1 MFGLIISGRLVQTD
15 PQQLAETQ
23 FVFSIPDVDSVNHV
37 VVFLTGQ
44 MAFPEELGA
53 AVYFSFPN
61 PQGQTWQLLGH
72 ISNAKPSAI
81 FKITKLKQ
89 EDASVSGHPFGQFG
103 GQQSHM
109 AQIGISVEPLT
120 QLSQQTPVTQAKPSS
135 VEPFVEFSQK
145 MLENFFNYASSFGLT
160 QAQMTP
166 NPSETYVPLSTLQS
180 WFQTFQRRLQ
190 QNPYFWRS

>member
-23 FVFSIPDVDSVNHV
+23 FVFSIPDVDNVNHV

-44 MAFPEELGA
+44 MAFPEQLGA

-61 PQGQTWQLLGH
+61 PQGQSWQLLGC
-72 ISNAKPSAI
+72 ISNSKPSAI

-89 EDASVSGHPFGQFG
+89 EDGSVVAHPFGQG
-103 GQQSHM
+103 GGPQAHM
-109 AQIGISVEPLT
+109 AQIGISVEPLS
-120 QLSQQTPVTQAKPSS
+120 QLSQLTPVAQAKPSS

-145 MLENFFNYASSFGLT
+145 MLENFFNYASSFGLM